1 MKSKI
6 SRKFSAKVQSKSPER
21 MAMIMNKVILKNIG
35 KVINIDIL
43 YGINTDNSCFDIEY
57 WTKKYIDDLF
67 EKTVIIGDSLQ
78 NGFIVMICDGNND
91 GVYYYDIH
99 IILMSLTRKIMY
111 ISYQIILQNFLI

>member
-6 SRKFSAKVQSKSPER
+6 SRKFSAKVPSKCPER

-99 IILMSLTRKIMY
+99 IILMSLTMKIMY